1 MLRGFCCLPISLT
14 SLQRAKEQRVAPIL
28 EMRKLRPQEV
38 TGLCVPLHPRVV
50 RFFKRVLLPSAG
62 GIWGIKPFTVTF
74 YELPALNM
82 PFYEIAKS
90 AHGIRVKQARAERRG
105 PFRGLISPQL
115 PRAQGAEEEAPFE
128 SPQGVFQ
135 DFFFARPGSQNPRLL
150 VGSERL
156 RLLVW
161 RAAQGQGH
169 LRVRPFPDHSHVQ
182 QPQQPG
188 PGACTA
194 CTTCAEAGSLV

>member
-1 MLRGFCCLPISLT
+1 MVGTRVAGGEGAPHPPRTQPHCLRSYCAQRLLLPSHCISLT

-38 TGLCVPLHPRVV
+38 TGPCVPLHPRVV
-50 RFFKRVLLPSAG
+50 RFLKRVLLPSAG

-115 PRAQGAEEEAPFE
+115 PRAQGAEEKAPFE

-135 DFFFARPGSQNPRLL
+135 DFFLHAQAPRTRDCWWAARGCGCLSGGQR
-150 VGSERL
+150 
-156 RLLVW
+156 
-161 RAAQGQGH
+161 RA
-169 LRVRPFPDHSHVQ
+169 RD
-182 QPQQPG
+182 
-188 PGACTA
+188 T
-194 CTTCAEAGSLV
+194 